1 MCSRC
6 AQMSVQRL
14 GEHGRRKHRR
24 LTLRANAWQGGDA
37 VPDATTVFCC
47 VSLAIVCSS
56 AAIVHSHRKKHPVT
70 MGRVGKRGVSCK
82 AMKSYGDCELLDVVL
97 TGW

>member
-24 LTLRANAWQGGDA
+24 LTLRANAWQGGDE
-37 VPDATTVFCC
+37 VPDATDSVLLC
-47 VSLAIVCSS
+47 VV
-56 AAIVHSHRKKHPVT
+56 
-70 MGRVGKRGVSCK
+70 GDRVLLGS
-82 AMKSYGDCELLDVVL
+82 DCAQP
-97 TGW
+97 